1 MKRRRVVLVAAA
13 LLVAACKSPGQ
24 GSSHVCGPT
33 SAVVTATATPT
44 ELKVNWDLGVPIV
57 EVFIDGHGPLNF
69 VLDSGA
75 AVYAVDRRVAKVCAD
90 VLSVVPDRQVI
101 DTVSALLRFEGGVAG
116 TFTAFQAA
124 AGSENDIRLRIYG
137 ESGMIEWSH
146 REASYLRVAML
157 NQGARVIGRGD
168 ADLPPEIVALG
179 RIPRGHP
186 EGLREA
192 FANIYGEVAQER
204 MLRSLGEAAPSFR
217 YPRIEDGAHTM
228 AFIEACIASNGR
240 WVDVTG

>member
-1 MKRRRVVLVAAA
+1 M
-13 LLVAACKSPGQ
+13 
-24 GSSHVCGPT
+24 
-33 SAVVTATATPT
+33 SAIGCHAQQLAS
-44 ELKVNWDLGVPIV
+44 
-57 EVFIDGHGPLNF
+57 F
-69 VLDSGA
+69 
-75 AVYAVDRRVAKVCAD
+75 AVDRRVAKVCAD

-101 DTVSALLRFEGGVAG
+101 DTVSALLRFEGGLAG

-137 ESGMIEWSH
+137 ENGMIDWSH

-157 NQGARVIGRGD
+157 NQGVRVVGRGD

-192 FANIYGEVAQER
+192 FANVYAEVAQER
-204 MLRSLGEAAPSFR
+204 MHRALGETPPAFR
-217 YPRIEDGAHTM
+217 YPRIEEGAHTM
-228 AFIEACIASNGR
+228 AFIEACVASNGR
-240 WVDVTG
+240 WVDVESSG